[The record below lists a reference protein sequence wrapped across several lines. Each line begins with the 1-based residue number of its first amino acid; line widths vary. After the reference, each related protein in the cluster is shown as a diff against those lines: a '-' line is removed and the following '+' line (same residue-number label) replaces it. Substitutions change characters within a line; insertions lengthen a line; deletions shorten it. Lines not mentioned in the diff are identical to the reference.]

1 MAREETYSDSD
12 TPDLTQFQKNRFF
25 KGKLMTPRD
34 MEAEQAYHAERL
46 HTINRFLNGKG
57 IVHGIEV
64 QSVTETGD
72 GLDVTLT
79 PGLALD
85 GNGRPIVVEQVT
97 TKSVPMPADDSV
109 YLFLEFTEAA
119 METIP
124 VPDTE
129 GAVADDTASNRAV
142 ESFTLTY
149 HETEPDEVA
158 ATPDVEI
165 PNLQSD
171 DFTPETLRQLLAEQC
186 EQKQWT
192 RGTTG
197 PAVFIGAFERT
208 PDGSWV
214 PIDDAPARPV
224 VLDSEFLFSVLVDHV
239 ADTDNP
245 HRTPVT
251 KEPMDVPEDV
261 DEIMDALEGLQAQ
274 VETLQDDRRSL
285 TRYVMRKTIKDRIRF
300 FEELADRVQEQSGQ
314 ASQLARGIVDRSRED
329 LQAVRVREEDYEDQL
344 DALIDPLV
352 ELGDHL
358 EPVTTEESLENY
370 LRAVS
375 NMQAAVEERRSLLDQ
390 VDAHDEVCEAADS
403 LEVLLNVVPMDGN

>member
-1 MAREETYSDSD
+1 MPRDDTYSDSD
-12 TPDLTQFQKNRFF
+12 TPALSQFQKNRFF

-57 IVHGIEV
+57 IVHGIEI
-64 QSVTETGD
+64 QSVTETDD

-97 TKSVPMPADDSV
+97 TKSVPMPADDEV
-109 YLFLEFTEAA
+109 YFFLEFTEAA

-129 GAVADDTASNRAV
+129 GAVDDDTAPNRAV

-158 ATPDVEI
+158 AVPDVDI
-165 PNLQSD
+165 PNLQVD
-171 DFTPETLRQLLAEQC
+171 NFDPQTLREALSEQY
-186 EQKQWT
+186 QQYQSS
-192 RGTTG
+192 RGSSG
-197 PAVFIGAFERT
+197 PAVFVGAFERT
-208 PDGSWV
+208 PDGNWV

-224 VLDSEFLFSVLVDHV
+224 VFDSEYLFGVLVDHV

-300 FEELADRVQEQSGQ
+300 FEELADRVQEQSGE
-314 ASQLARGIVDRSRED
+314 ASQIARSIVDRSREN
-329 LQAVRVREEDYEDQL
+329 LQAVRVREEDYEKQL
-344 DALIDPLV
+344 DNLIAPLV
-352 ELGDHL
+352 ELGDCL
-358 EPVTTEESLENY
+358 EPVTTEESLEDY

-375 NMQAAVEERRSLLDQ
+375 NLQSAVEEDRSLLDQ

-403 LEVLLNVVPMDGN
+403 LEVLLDVVPVTNK

>member
-1 MAREETYSDSD
+1 MPREDSYSDSD
-12 TPDLTQFQKNRFF
+12 TPALSQFQKNRFF

-34 MEAEQAYHAERL
+34 MQAEQAYHAERL

-85 GNGRPIVVEQVT
+85 GNGRPIVVEQPT
-97 TKSVPMPADDSV
+97 TKSVPMPADDTV
-109 YLFLEFTEAA
+109 YLFLEFAEAT

-124 VPDTE
+124 VPDTD
-129 GAVADDTASNRAV
+129 GAVADDTAPNRTV

-149 HETEPDEVA
+149 RETPPNDGTVV
-158 ATPDVEI
+158 PDVGI
-165 PNLQSD
+165 PNLQSGD
-171 DFTPETLRQLLAEQC
+171 LDPTTLRQALSESYQ
-186 EQKQWT
+186 QYQRN
-192 RGTTG
+192 RGSRS
-197 PAVFIGAFERT
+197 PDVFVGAFERT

-214 PIDDAPARPV
+214 PLDDAPARPV
-224 VLDSEFLFSVLVDHV
+224 VFDSEFLFGVLVDHV
-239 ADTDNP
+239 ADADNP

-251 KEPMDVPEDV
+251 KEPMDVPEEV
-261 DEIMDALEGLQAQ
+261 DEIMEALDGLQTQ
-274 VETLQDDRRSL
+274 VETLKDDRRSL

-300 FEELADRVQEQSGQ
+300 FEELADRVQEQSGS

-329 LQAVRVREEDYEDQL
+329 LAAVRVREEEYETQL
-344 DALIDPLV
+344 DNLVDQLV
-352 ELGDHL
+352 ELGDRL

-375 NMQAAVEERRSLLDQ
+375 NLQSAVEEDRSLLDQ

-403 LEVLLNVVPMDGN
+403 LEVLLDVVPMER